1 MDSTLDKRIAAMRGS
16 LMDTALEA
24 AESRGQRLAG
34 VAHTLYAL
42 YRDDGFAGRLLRAH
56 GLESAEIRLLMGMVP
71 NMPLADGGKPVPNLS
86 TRRIL
91 KHANDTLEVL
101 RYLQG
106 NDQVA
111 GLLASHGIGKPDRQ
125 PTQAQVLATAH
136 AALRDLRAD
145 MRLDGAWGATVDQ
158 YLERHPER
166 WHDGA
171 HDATMAD
178 AAAGLHVWWRW
189 CEVNRWE
196 RGTWAVYTPLDDP
209 ADAAL
214 AVRLGERLRKLK
226 PYSGVLDRMF
236 TGFSDRLPNGERAD
250 TGWASPTSTAVMDDG
265 LRGRMRRAIGARTW
279 QEFLDAVYKLGLF
292 RED

>member
-106 NDQVA
+106 QRPSGRTARLAWHRKARPPADA
-111 GLLASHGIGKPDRQ
+111 GAGSGRGTGGRRDRRTVGSRTGLRDGSR
-125 PTQAQVLATAH
+125 PPRPRTAH
-136 AALRDLRAD
+136 A
-145 MRLDGAWGATVDQ
+145 
-158 YLERHPER
+158 
-166 WHDGA
+166 
-171 HDATMAD
+171 
-178 AAAGLHVWWRW
+178 
-189 CEVNRWE
+189 
-196 RGTWAVYTPLDDP
+196 
-209 ADAAL
+209 
-214 AVRLGERLRKLK
+214 
-226 PYSGVLDRMF
+226 
-236 TGFSDRLPNGERAD
+236 
-250 TGWASPTSTAVMDDG
+250 
-265 LRGRMRRAIGARTW
+265 RGRD
-279 QEFLDAVYKLGLF
+279 E
-292 RED
+292 

>member
-34 VAHTLYAL
+34 VAHVLYAL

-56 GLESAEIRLLMGMVP
+56 GLESAEIRRLMGTVP

-91 KHANDTLEVL
+91 KHANDTLEIL

-125 PTQAQVLATAH
+125 PTHAT
-136 AALRDLRAD
+136 
-145 MRLDGAWGATVDQ
+145 
-158 YLERHPER
+158 
-166 WHDGA
+166 
-171 HDATMAD
+171 
-178 AAAGLHVWWRW
+178 
-189 CEVNRWE
+189 
-196 RGTWAVYTPLDDP
+196 
-209 ADAAL
+209 
-214 AVRLGERLRKLK
+214 
-226 PYSGVLDRMF
+226 F
-236 TGFSDRLPNGERAD
+236 
-250 TGWASPTSTAVMDDG
+250 
-265 LRGRMRRAIGARTW
+265 
-279 QEFLDAVYKLGLF
+279 
-292 RED
+292 

>member
-24 AESRGQRLAG
+24 AESRGQGLAG
-34 VAHTLYAL
+34 VAHVLYAL

-56 GLESAEIRLLMGMVP
+56 GLESAEIRRLMGTVP

-125 PTQAQVLATAH
+125 PTQAQVLA
-136 AALRDLRAD
+136 AAQAD
-145 MRLDGAWGATVDQ
+145 I
-158 YLERHPER
+158 E
-166 WHDGA
+166 
-171 HDATMAD
+171 
-178 AAAGLHVWWRW
+178 AAGLLARRTALPHA
-189 CEVNRWE
+189 EIGNRTGLGIAGGLV
-196 RGTWAVYTPLDDP
+196 RMRPARPRP
-209 ADAAL
+209 ADQEHEML
-214 AVRLGERLRKLK
+214 CDQRK
-226 PYSGVLDRMF
+226 
-236 TGFSDRLPNGERAD
+236 
-250 TGWASPTSTAVMDDG
+250 
-265 LRGRMRRAIGARTW
+265 RT
-279 QEFLDAVYKLGLF
+279 
-292 RED
+292 

>member
-106 NDQVA
+106 QRDCSPRM
-111 GLLASHGIGKPDRQ
+111 ASESPTASRRRRRFWPRHGRASRPPDRWL
-125 PTQAQVLATAH
+125 P
-136 AALRDLRAD
+136 
-145 MRLDGAWGATVDQ
+145 DGT
-158 YLERHPER
+158 
-166 WHDGA
+166 
-171 HDATMAD
+171 
-178 AAAGLHVWWRW
+178 
-189 CEVNRWE
+189 
-196 RGTWAVYTPLDDP
+196 
-209 ADAAL
+209 
-214 AVRLGERLRKLK
+214 
-226 PYSGVLDRMF
+226 
-236 TGFSDRLPNGERAD
+236 
-250 TGWASPTSTAVMDDG
+250 TGWIPTTSPAYGSCS
-265 LRGRMRRAIGARTW
+265 RPR
-279 QEFLDAVYKLGLF
+279 
-292 RED
+292 

>member
-34 VAHTLYAL
+34 VAHVLYAL

-56 GLESAEIRLLMGMVP
+56 GLESAEIRRLMGTVP

-91 KHANDTLEVL
+91 KHANDTLEIL

-125 PTQAQVLATAH
+125 PTQAQVLA
-136 AALRDLRAD
+136 AARA
-145 MRLDGAWGATVDQ
+145 GV
-158 YLERHPER
+158 E
-166 WHDGA
+166 
-171 HDATMAD
+171 
-178 AAAGLHVWWRW
+178 AAGLLAPGRDYGMDPSYLARVRLMLEAALDGDSEMNARAETLA
-189 CEVNRWE
+189 EVIDWLGDEADREWE
-196 RGTWAVYTPLDDP
+196 RAKDGLSDGYDGFNAYT
-209 ADAAL
+209 
-214 AVRLGERLRKLK
+214 
-226 PYSGVLDRMF
+226 
-236 TGFSDRLPNGERAD
+236 RAIQHCQD
-250 TGWASPTSTAVMDDG
+250 MLMDDTAEHG
-265 LRGRMRRAIGARTW
+265 KPDEGGKNKQA
-279 QEFLDAVYKLGLF
+279 E
-292 RED
+292 

>member
-16 LMDTALEA
+16 LMNTALEA

-34 VAHTLYAL
+34 VAHVLYAL

-56 GLESAEIRLLMGMVP
+56 GLESAEIRRLMGTVP

-125 PTQAQVLATAH
+125 PTQVLAAAQAGIEAAGPLALGRDYGMDPGYLARVRLMLE
-136 AALRDLRAD
+136 AAL
-145 MRLDGAWGATVDQ
+145 DGEG
-158 YLERHPER
+158 
-166 WHDGA
+166 
-171 HDATMAD
+171 
-178 AAAGLHVWWRW
+178 
-189 CEVNRWE
+189 
-196 RGTWAVYTPLDDP
+196 
-209 ADAAL
+209 
-214 AVRLGERLRKLK
+214 VR
-226 PYSGVLDRMF
+226 
-236 TGFSDRLPNGERAD
+236 
-250 TGWASPTSTAVMDDG
+250 
-265 LRGRMRRAIGARTW
+265 
-279 QEFLDAVYKLGLF
+279 
-292 RED
+292 

>member
-16 LMDTALEA
+16 LMNTALEA

-34 VAHTLYAL
+34 VAHVLYAL

-56 GLESAEIRLLMGMVP
+56 GLESAEIRRLMGTVP

-125 PTQAQVLATAH
+125 PTQAQVLAAAQAGIEAAGPLALGRDYGEAAVKVEKPRTLKDEIKHVWGLGDITCNDTGGDIDFASSKTRLPDGDSSCVAYRKDGIVEVVAH
-136 AALRDLRAD
+136 AD
-145 MRLDGAWGATVDQ
+145 
-158 YLERHPER
+158 
-166 WHDGA
+166 
-171 HDATMAD
+171 
-178 AAAGLHVWWRW
+178 
-189 CEVNRWE
+189 
-196 RGTWAVYTPLDDP
+196 
-209 ADAAL
+209 
-214 AVRLGERLRKLK
+214 
-226 PYSGVLDRMF
+226 SG
-236 TGFSDRLPNGERAD
+236 
-250 TGWASPTSTAVMDDG
+250 
-265 LRGRMRRAIGARTW
+265 
-279 QEFLDAVYKLGLF
+279 KLGLY
-292 RED
+292 RKSDGKPLRSVGKD